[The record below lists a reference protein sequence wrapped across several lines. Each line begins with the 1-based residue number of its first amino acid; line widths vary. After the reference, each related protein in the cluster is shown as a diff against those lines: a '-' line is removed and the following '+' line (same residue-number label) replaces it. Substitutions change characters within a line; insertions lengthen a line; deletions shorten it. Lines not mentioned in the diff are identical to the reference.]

1 MDKSG
6 LQLSY
11 RILRIQFLLKAA
23 RSLELKVQRTGSPT
37 PIAGVCMCVC
47 VCVCVCV
54 WYVCVYLYT
63 GVQHFSVLL
72 LMIHFI
78 TSS

>member
-47 VCVCVCV
+47 VCVCMCVVCV
-54 WYVCVYLYT
+54 CV
-63 GVQHFSVLL
+63 SVYWCSALL
-72 LMIHFI
+72 FALAYDTFYY
-78 TSS
+78 